1 MIRITSKWTLKN
13 GLTDKL
19 LHNLNAVSELI
30 QTEESGS
37 LMYLVHVDE
46 TRFTQKETAITFIE
60 IYKSRLEYKQQN
72 KGRVF
77 ANFREQNLEFFEEDP
92 QNPGW
97 PAIESQVLKLDSGLV
112 QPIHYGDV
120 HTSNKEAGCRI

>member
-13 GLTDKL
+13 GLTEKL

-46 TRFTQKETAITFIE
+46 TRFTNKETAITFIE
-60 IYKSRLEYKQQN
+60 IYKSRFEYKQQN

-112 QPIHYGDV
+112 QSLHQGDI